1 MSAITKLVTGHYRVP
16 LPVALSD
23 STHGVMTAFE
33 VVTVRVADAD
43 GIDAL
48 AYFFVAREGEQA
60 AVEQALRERMETLPH
75 YQRPRWLHT
84 VEAIPRTATGK
95 MLRRKLAELMGPVA

>member
-1 MSAITKLVTGHYRVP
+1 
-16 LPVALSD
+16 
-23 STHGVMTAFE
+23 
-33 VVTVRVADAD
+33 
-43 GIDAL
+43 
-48 AYFFVAREGEQA
+48 
-60 AVEQALRERMETLPH
+60 METLPH